1 MPLEGEPYRY
11 PYTPTP
17 GASMPGPATTPEEG
31 RTDLVVFFWVTLV
44 SILIIAVG
52 GIGAWWYVHH

>member
-1 MPLEGEPYRY
+1 MTTDSESYRY

-31 RTDLVVFFWVTLV
+31 ITDLRVFAWVTIV
-44 SILIIAVG
+44 SVVIIAVA
-52 GIGAWWYVHH
+52 GIGAWLVVHH